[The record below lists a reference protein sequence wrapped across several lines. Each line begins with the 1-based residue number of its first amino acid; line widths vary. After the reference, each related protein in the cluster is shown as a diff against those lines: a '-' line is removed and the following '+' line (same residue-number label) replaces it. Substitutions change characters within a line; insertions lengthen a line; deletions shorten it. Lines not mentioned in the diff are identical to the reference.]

1 MDRGH
6 GDARHV
12 KLWMLGSGSSGN
24 AILVECDGSRILIDC
39 GFGTRTL
46 SGRLKPLGI
55 DPRSIE
61 GCLITHEH
69 SDHVRGAGAAAKR
82 WGWGVFA
89 TPGTALAPELAKT
102 TVHTF
107 EPGMTVEFARMT
119 VASVPTPHDAN
130 QSVGF
135 VVTSRSSGARAGL
148 FYDIGH
154 VSRAIAS
161 ACECLDILV
170 LESNHDE
177 ELLRNGPYPRWLQAR
192 IASKIGH
199 LSNHD
204 AGAFARTAVTRE
216 LNHLV
221 LAHLS
226 EQNNTPRVALSA
238 MKGAIARTRF
248 RGGVTAAK
256 QDVVLGPF
264 TPGSK
269 RAEQPL
275 QYALF

>member
-1 MDRGH
+1 M
-6 GDARHV
+6 

-24 AILVECDGSRILIDC
+24 AVLIECDGSRILIDC

-46 SGRLKPLGI
+46 AGRLKPIGV

-69 SDHVRGAGAAAKR
+69 SDHVKGAGAAAKR

-102 TVHTF
+102 QVHTF
-107 EPGMTVEFARMT
+107 EPGMTVEFPRMSVT
-119 VASVPTPHDAN
+119 SVPTPHDAN

-135 VVTSRSSGARAGL
+135 VVTSRSTGARAGL

-154 VSRAIAS
+154 VSKAIAR
-161 ACECLDILV
+161 ACEALDILV
-170 LESNHDE
+170 LESNHDVD
-177 ELLRNGPYPRWLQAR
+177 LLRNGPYPRWLQAR
-192 IASKIGH
+192 IASKTGH
-199 LSNHD
+199 LSNDD
-204 AGAFARTAVTRE
+204 AGVFARTAVTRE

-226 EQNNTPRVALSA
+226 ESNNTPRVALSA
-238 MKGAIARTRF
+238 MRTAIARTRF
-248 RGGVTAAK
+248 RGTVVAAK
-256 QDVVLGPF
+256 QDTVLGPF
-264 TPGSK
+264 TPGAK
-269 RAEQPL
+269 RAERPV